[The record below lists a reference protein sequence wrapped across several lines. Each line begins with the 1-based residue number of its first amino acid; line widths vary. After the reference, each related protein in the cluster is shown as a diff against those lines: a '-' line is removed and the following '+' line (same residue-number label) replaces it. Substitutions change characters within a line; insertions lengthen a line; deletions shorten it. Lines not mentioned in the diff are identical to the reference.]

1 MGQALFSR
9 GKLLSELLL
18 TMSGELCPFC
28 LGKPHRHRM
37 ERHQGCGLPVKDACF
52 AHVLSMLERS
62 KGMQECVRPDAPP
75 RGGLFLHLSPLTCQ
89 SWCLF
94 QVIPLASPA
103 AWPGGP
109 RSVHWERHLVHLSV
123 CTCFCVLT
131 MSALYHCQSIRQNT
145 NISMENCISSLK
157 FSSLSAHPMW
167 ELTNSSHLKFGQCPG
182 VFSLRIP
189 HWKCH
194 Y

>member
-1 MGQALFSR
+1 MVFKWEAPSDSQGWTLPFLSGKAPQASD
-9 GKLLSELLL
+9 GKA
-18 TMSGELCPFC
+18 SGVWSPCGGCMFCTCLVHVREEHGHAGVC
-28 LGKPHRHRM
+28 LG
-37 ERHQGCGLPVKDACF
+37 
-52 AHVLSMLERS
+52 
-62 KGMQECVRPDAPP
+62 PDAPP
-75 RGGLFLHLSPLTCQ
+75 RGGLFSHLSPLTCQ
-89 SWCLF
+89 SWYLF
-94 QVIPLASPA
+94 QVIPLAAPGG
-103 AWPGGP
+103 WPGGL
-109 RSVHWERHLVHLSV
+109 RSVHWEKHLVHLSV
-123 CTCFCVLT
+123 CMCFCVLP

-157 FSSLSAHPMW
+157 FSSLSTQPMW